1 MFLVNID
8 QETDL
13 KGKKNKIQLT
23 IGEVAET
30 KEKING
36 LFSC

>member
-1 MFLVNID
+1 MFLVNIN

-13 KGKKNKIQLT
+13 KGKKKIQLT

-30 KEKING
+30 KAKING

>member
-1 MFLVNID
+1 MFLVNIN

-13 KGKKNKIQLT
+13 KGKKIQLT
-23 IGEVAET
+23 IVEVAET

-36 LFSC
+36 LFCC